1 VPCPPWG
8 QRAVALRNLGAR
20 SRRSPP
26 VLRAAE
32 EAPDSTPA
40 TQTPTSPSG
49 EGGEFRGETAAA
61 QNRSFS
67 QFPDQAR
74 ELAFQIRE
82 LALQIGYLKDKLADQ
97 SAQQSERAARLESV
111 LEKLAAQSAQQA
123 AQSAQLAAQSAQQ
136 SERLGRLESVLEKL
150 ADQSAQQ
157 SERMARLESS
167 LGTTGGVIA
176 FLVTAVP
183 VALMFLQKK

>member
-1 VPCPPWG
+1 M
-8 QRAVALRNLGAR
+8 ALRTLGAS

-32 EAPDSTPA
+32 EAPGSTPA
-40 TQTPTSPSG
+40 AQTSTSPSG
-49 EGGEFRGETAAA
+49 EGDEFRGETAAA

-82 LALQIGYLKDKLADQ
+82 LALQIGQLKD
-97 SAQQSERAARLESV
+97 
-111 LEKLAAQSAQQA
+111 
-123 AQSAQLAAQSAQQ
+123 
-136 SERLGRLESVLEKL
+136 KL

-167 LGTTGGVIA
+167 LGTFGALIA